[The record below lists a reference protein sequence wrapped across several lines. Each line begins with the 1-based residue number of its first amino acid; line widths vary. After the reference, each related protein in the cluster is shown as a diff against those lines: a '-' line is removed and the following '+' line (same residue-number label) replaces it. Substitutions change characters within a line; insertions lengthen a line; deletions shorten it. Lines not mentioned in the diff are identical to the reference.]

1 MFRLLAALVC
11 CSMLVL
17 AGCGGEDTGKK
28 AQPDKE
34 MILYSE
40 LEPEFTQDLVAE
52 YNKSEEKKKDG
63 ENGRIRLKAVY
74 ELKPG
79 APQPDIVLAE
89 RRTLNGLKLD
99 GMLKP
104 AAFAAGDRLPGKF
117 YDSGRLW
124 YGAFYDPAV
133 LLVNQQFAREIGQEN
148 IRSWSDL
155 ESLAGCRLVM
165 ENLSDSNST
174 RNFLASMA
182 DKMGETVS
190 LNYFWNLHDNVIQY
204 TKFPFTSVR
213 MTAVGDADV
222 ALTRQSYVFKYLDNK
237 FPAYVVHPSEGAPV
251 NLYCLGLFRD
261 CSNDAAAIDFIR
273 WVMFSEAVQRVSQKN
288 STGFM
293 FLFPR
298 GEEGGPVNPELL
310 WLNNSYLTAASQDEL
325 IRKWLDKVRF
335 SKQAAVL

>member
-1 MFRLLAALVC
+1 MLRLIAALVC
-11 CSMLVL
+11 CSLLAL
-17 AGCGGEDTGKK
+17 AGCGAENTGKTVK
-28 AQPDKE
+28 PNKE
-34 MILYSE
+34 LVLYSE
-40 LEPEFTQDLVAE
+40 LEPEFTQDLIAE
-52 YNKSEEKKKDG
+52 YNKQEEKDSGKEGGKVLL
-63 ENGRIRLKAVY
+63 RAVY

-104 AAFAAGDRLPGKF
+104 AAFAAGDSLPQKF
-117 YDSGRLW
+117 YDGGRLW

-133 LLVNQQFAREIGQEN
+133 LLVNQQYAREIGQEN
-148 IRSWSDL
+148 IRNWSDL
-155 ESLAGCRLVM
+155 ENLSGCRLVM

-174 RNFLASMA
+174 RNFLAGMA
-182 DKMGETVS
+182 DKMGETIS
-190 LNYFWNLHDNVIQY
+190 LNYFWNLHNNVIQY

-237 FPAYVVHPSEGAPV
+237 FPAYVVHPAEGAPV
-251 NLYCLGLFRD
+251 NPYGLGLFRG
-261 CSNDAAAIDFIR
+261 CANDGAAVDFIR

-298 GEEGGPVNPELL
+298 GEEAGPVNPQLL
-310 WLNNSYLTAASQDEL
+310 WLNDSYLTAAGQDAL
-325 IRKWLDKVRF
+325 VKKWLDKVRF
-335 SKQAAVL
+335 SK